1 MPYIVLTND
10 ELAHFKY
17 IKKTP
22 NGHGGWRYYYDKFEA
37 ASGIGRTPS
46 QMKQTQL
53 DSAFAY
59 KTALNNAA
67 RGVVTYDPKDENAFK
82 RQMAAHLQEFNRIE
96 AYEREQKKPINVAK
110 NIAKS
115 AVNSISTAVGS
126 SFDKGKN
133 WLSGILTTK
142 TTVTPA
148 KPIQSKTGGIFSTKK
163 TIKIL

>member
-1 MPYIVLTND
+1 MPYIVLNND

-22 NGHGGWRYYYDKFEA
+22 NGHGGWRYYYDRFEA

-53 DSAFAY
+53 ESASAY
-59 KTALNNAA
+59 KFALKNAA

-82 RQMAAHLQEFNRIE
+82 RQMAAHLQEFDRIE

-110 NIAKS
+110 S

-126 SFDKGKN
+126 AFDKGKN

-142 TTVTPA
+142 VTITPA
-148 KPIQSKTGGIFSTKK
+148 NPIQPKTGGIFSTKK